1 MDGEKLGDGS
11 KGAMSLTERAC
22 YPYVAGKRWLL
33 GLVDTVGYQL
43 VTFIISCHFCL
54 KGTTLGLV
62 GQAGLPFAQKVL
74 KLSAQESQ
82 RYGIV
87 AAFPWSIKPLVG
99 MISDVLPIAGYNKRY
114 YCFISSIL
122 GAGAIT
128 YLAAMPLDSSS
139 ALTYVAA
146 MVLINLQV
154 SVVDLLTEGKYT
166 ETMARVP
173 EASSDIVSFVWLTV
187 SWGGLLATAI
197 SFFVLQTE
205 KYHVMFWCART
216 TREDARPP
224 ALRAG
229 ATRAVAPTRWARRP
243 EKPGS

>member
-11 KGAMSLTERAC
+11 KGSMSLTERAC
-22 YPYVAGKRWLL
+22 YPYVAGKRWML

-173 EASSDIVSFVWLTV
+173 RP
-187 SWGGLLATAI
+187 AT
-197 SFFVLQTE
+197 S
-205 KYHVMFWCART
+205 CRSC
-216 TREDARPP
+216 
-224 ALRAG
+224 G
-229 ATRAVAPTRWARRP
+229 
-243 EKPGS
+243 